1 VDFRLSEDQLIV
13 QKEARDFLSKEC
25 TREVVREAFEGPDGD
40 SAVLYKK
47 MAELGWLGFSV
58 PEEHGGLGQG
68 LVEQAVLVE
77 QLGYFDAPGTYF
89 STACL
94 AIPTLLALG
103 ATDLVAPL
111 LDGSTKATVVTDP
124 EFVLDGQLADAF
136 VVIRNDLDKVLWVQR
151 SEAEVVPHTTIDGTR
166 RTATVKVPEGVGRE
180 LGKVGAVEKAI
191 DAACALLCAE
201 STGGMQR
208 VLDMTLEYA
217 KSRTQFDRP
226 VGSFQVVKHRLADAL
241 VKTES
246 SRSASYY
253 AAWANG
259 AGADD
264 AAFSSSVA
272 KAYVSDA
279 YLWVAG
285 EGIQLHGGIGYTWE
299 HDAHLWFKRATMNAV
314 LLGESA
320 FHRERAL
327 NLSLSTR

>member
-1 VDFRLSEDQLIV
+1 MDFRLSEDHITL

-25 TREVVREAFEGPDGD
+25 SREVVREAFEGPDGD
-40 SAVLYKK
+40 SALLYKK
-47 MAELGWLGFSV
+47 MVELGWLGVSV
-58 PEEHGGLGQG
+58 PEEQGGLGQG

-77 QLGYFDAPGTYF
+77 QLGYFDAPGAYF

-94 AIPTLLALG
+94 AIPALVALG
-103 ATDLVAPL
+103 GTDLLPAM
-111 LDGSTKATVVTDP
+111 LDGSMKATVVTDP
-124 EFVLDGQLADAF
+124 EFVFDGQLADAF
-136 VVIRNDLDKVLWVQR
+136 VVVRPDLDQVLWVLR
-151 SEAEVVPHTTIDGTR
+151 SECDVTNHTTIDGTR
-166 RTATVKVPEGVGRE
+166 RTATVKVPEGTGRL
-180 LGKVGAVEKAI
+180 LGKVDAVAKVI
-191 DAACALLCAE
+191 DAATALLCAE

-208 VLDMTLEYA
+208 VLDMTLDYV
-217 KSRTQFDRP
+217 KGRTQFDRP

-259 AGADD
+259 AGAED
-264 AAFSSSVA
+264 AAFAASVA
-272 KAYVSDA
+272 KAFVSDA
-279 YLWVAG
+279 YLSVAG

-314 LLGESA
+314 LLGEAS

>member
-1 VDFRLSEDQLIV
+1 MDFRLSEDQIFL
-13 QKEARDFLSKEC
+13 QKQARDFLSKEC
-25 TREVVREAFEGPDGD
+25 TRDVVREAFESPDGD
-40 SAVLYKK
+40 APVLYKK

-77 QLGYFDAPGTYF
+77 QLGYFDAPGPYF

-94 AIPTLLALG
+94 VIPALLAMG
-103 ATDLVAPL
+103 ATDLLTPL
-111 LDGSTKATVVTDP
+111 LDGSAKAALVTDP
-124 EFVLDGQLADAF
+124 DFVLDGQLAGGF
-136 VVIRNDLDKVLWVQR
+136 VVARDDLDRVFWVER
-151 SEAEVVPHTTIDGTR
+151 SEVEVTAHTTIDGTR
-166 RTATVKVPEGVGRE
+166 RTATVVVPSGAGRE
-180 LGKVGAVEKAI
+180 LGPIAPLEKVI
-191 DAACALLCAE
+191 DSATALLCAE
-201 STGGMQR
+201 STGGMQS
-208 VLDMTLEYA
+208 VLDMTVEYA
-217 KSRTQFDRP
+217 KSRTQFGRP
-226 VGSFQVVKHRLADAL
+226 VGSFQAVKHRLADAL

-259 AGADD
+259 AEAED
-264 AAFSSSVA
+264 AAFATSVA
-272 KAYVSDA
+272 KAYVSEA

-314 LLGESA
+314 LLGEAA

>member
-1 VDFRLSEDQLIV
+1 MDFRLTEEQIYL

-25 TREVVREAFEGPDGD
+25 TKEVVREAFEGPDGD
-40 SAVLYKK
+40 APVLYKK

-77 QLGYFDAPGTYF
+77 QLGYFDAPGPYF

-94 AIPTLLALG
+94 AIPALIALDAADLLPPLIEGSRRATL
-103 ATDLVAPL
+103 
-111 LDGSTKATVVTDP
+111 VTDP
-124 EFVLDGQLADAF
+124 DFVLDGQLADAF
-136 VVIRNDLDKVLWVQR
+136 IVVRNDLDKVLWVER
-151 SEAEVVPHTTIDGTR
+151 GEAEVIPHSTIDGTR
-166 RTATVKVPEGVGRE
+166 RTATVRVAGGAG
-180 LGKVGAVEKAI
+180 LQIGAVAPLEKVI
-191 DAACALLCAE
+191 DAATALLCAE
-201 STGGMQR
+201 STGGMQS
-208 VLDMTLEYA
+208 VLDSTVDFV
-217 KSRTQFDRP
+217 KNRTQFDRP
-226 VGSFQVVKHRLADAL
+226 VGSFQAVKHRLADAL

-259 AGADD
+259 AGAED
-264 AAFSSSVA
+264 AAFASSVA
-272 KAYVSDA
+272 KAYVSEA
-279 YLWVAG
+279 CLWVAG

-314 LLGESA
+314 LLGEAA

-327 NLSLSTR
+327 NLSLKTR